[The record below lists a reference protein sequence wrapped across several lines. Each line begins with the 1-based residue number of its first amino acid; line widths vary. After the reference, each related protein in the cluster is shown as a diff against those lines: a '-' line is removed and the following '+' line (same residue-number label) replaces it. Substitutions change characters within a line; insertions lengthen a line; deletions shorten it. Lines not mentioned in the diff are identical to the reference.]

1 MGDASFILKKMTC
14 PSCGNELDVEKQL
27 GEKFER
33 QIILAVGLV
42 CVHCGAKIRIE
53 RDTPKLDF

>member
-1 MGDASFILKKMTC
+1 MGDESFIPKKMTC
-14 PSCGNELDVEKQL
+14 PSCGKELDVEKQL

-42 CVHCGAKIRIE
+42 CAHCGAKIRIE
-53 RDTPKLDF
+53 RNKTKLDF